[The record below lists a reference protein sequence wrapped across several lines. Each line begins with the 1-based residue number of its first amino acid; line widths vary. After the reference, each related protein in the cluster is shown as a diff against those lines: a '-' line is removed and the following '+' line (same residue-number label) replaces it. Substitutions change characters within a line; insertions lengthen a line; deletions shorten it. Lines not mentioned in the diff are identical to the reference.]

1 MMVIDEG
8 GSGCITQRRD
18 RCADKQGLGERGV
31 LGRLRGWDGVFNKTG
46 KKGQK
51 RGKEVK

>member
-1 MMVIDEG
+1 MVIDEG

-18 RCADKQGLGERGV
+18 SCADRQGLSGGGGR
-31 LGRLRGWDGVFNKTG
+31 GRLRGWDGVFNKTE
-46 KKGQK
+46 KNGQK